1 MPRLVRWIVL
11 GLVPAFLSGGQ
22 QPAAAQSRA
31 DEAMRRFR
39 EGKIDIMEQ
48 LLFKQSGKT
57 TRIIYLR
64 ELVTPQSLPA
74 YCGEG
79 LFGQMRQRFVIDLPS
94 KKVVVGVSAADWQ
107 KLACHEME
115 GENLIDLR

>member
-1 MPRLVRWIVL
+1 MPRLVHWIVF
-11 GLVPAFLSGGQ
+11 GLVPVFLVGA
-22 QPAAAQSRA
+22 QPASAQSRA
-31 DEAMRRFR
+31 DDALRRFR
-39 EGKIDIMEQ
+39 EDKIDLMEQ

-64 ELVTPQSLPA
+64 ELVTPQPLPA

-79 LFGQMRQRFVIDLPS
+79 LFGQTRQRFVIDLPS
-94 KKVVVGVSAADWQ
+94 KKIVVGVSAADWQ